1 MAHLYLGDNV
11 LYSCFQMPSG
21 KEVIFSSFIG
31 TCAEQRRA
39 EERRE
44 RRVEKRSAPL
54 RSGSMFFGDLAAV
67 NLKVDHFFPCFF
79 SPALTDGS
87 DKRRL

>member
-1 MAHLYLGDNV
+1 
-11 LYSCFQMPSG
+11 MPTG
-21 KEVIFSSFIG
+21 KWELFSSIIR
-31 TCAEQRRA
+31 TCEEQERA
-39 EERRE
+39 AERRE

-79 SPALTDGS
+79 SPALTDGT
-87 DKRRL
+87 DKGRL